1 MIDVK
6 AALVEIRRM
15 TKQYKAFENA
25 EQALTVLAGYEQNV
39 DEAKARL
46 AALNE
51 EGGKQVAINADLAL
65 WADRVKAGAGDVVAD
80 AKAKAEGI
88 IKKALADIAQRRE
101 EADVNLANTANALA
115 VLEEK
120 YATLENL
127 LASRTLELKATEKRI
142 DEARATIAQLA
153 KL

>member
-51 EGGKQVAINADLAL
+51 ESGKQVAINADLAL